1 MSKGAI
7 FLVIL
12 VMLIGII
19 FLPTTTSSATSGVQ
33 DWDSLKDQ
41 ASQFIQKGKASTV
54 ISNDDVAQIV
64 LPIGRMLVAVASGV
78 LVVITAVMGVKYAT
92 TQSPDDQ
99 AKVKKQLIG
108 LVVSTIVVF
117 GGQAI
122 WAIIYN
128 LMKDF

>member
-1 MSKGAI
+1 MSKRVI

-12 VMLIGII
+12 VILIGII
-19 FLPTTTSSATSGVQ
+19 FLPVTTSFATSGVQ
-33 DWDSLKDQ
+33 DWDTLKDQ
-41 ASQFIQKGKASTV
+41 ASQFIDKGKSSIV
-54 ISNDDVAQIV
+54 ITNEDVTKLV

-78 LVVITAVMGVKYAT
+78 LVVITAIMGVKYAT

-108 LVVSTIVVF
+108 VLVSTIVVF

-128 LMKDF
+128 LMNNF

>member
-1 MSKGAI
+1 MSKRAI

-64 LPIGRMLVAVASGV
+64 LPIGRMLVAVASGL
-78 LVVITAVMGVKYAT
+78 LVVITAVMDVKYAT